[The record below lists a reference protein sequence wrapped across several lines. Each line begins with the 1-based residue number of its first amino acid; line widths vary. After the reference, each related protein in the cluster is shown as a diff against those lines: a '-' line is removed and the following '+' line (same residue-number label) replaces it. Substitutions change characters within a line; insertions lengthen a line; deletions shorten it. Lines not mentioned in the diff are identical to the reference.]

1 MLEEVVLLLH
11 LVSTLLEEAEGSE
24 EVVQVELRL
33 DMGDP

>member
-1 MLEEVVLLLH
+1 MLEEVALLLH
-11 LVSTLLEEAEGSE
+11 LVSTLLEVEGSE